1 MLDCILRTR
10 LNIDH
15 LQVPEFEALWAWIST
30 CDPLCDRIAT
40 IYHPYLNDSA
50 RDVALLDYLST
61 TPTTV
66 EDEFP
71 GCAIVSCGD
80 VNRLEVKRFSK
91 QFRKCDLVD
100 KPAMGNLFKVIPQ
113 KLELPMNLFETFP
126 ECVLPSSVSENTIK
140 MMGHHASLRDMTGR
154 YHPICS
160 CTRANHTRYSSV
172 QVIFC
177 GS

>member
-10 LNIDH
+10 LDIDH
-15 LQVPEFEALWAWIST
+15 LQVPEFEALWAWISTCT

-66 EDEFP
+66 EGEFP
-71 GCAIVSCGD
+71 GCAIVLCGD
-80 VNRLEVKRFSK
+80 VNRLEVKRLSK

-100 KPAMGNLFKVIPQ
+100 KPARGNLI
-113 KLELPMNLFETFP
+113 LNL
-126 ECVLPSSVSENTIK
+126 VL
-140 MMGHHASLRDMTGR
+140 R
-154 YHPICS
+154 
-160 CTRANHTRYSSV
+160 
-172 QVIFC
+172 
-177 GS
+177 